1 MARVRCGGRKVVVA
15 GTARSKRAKRG
26 EGQREE
32 RDGGTEGFIQEHASR
47 SPSQPNRQMALQG
60 RGSASFRWVLKRVPA
75 HSAESA
81 DDHSVAGCI
90 KTEKGA
96 PAIMECR
103 EGFIEE
109 LEARSPSQQN
119 RWCELQSQCLPSWW
133 RCHRARSRAPRQSA
147 AARPSAAGR
156 PVRCARRRAPHASE
170 GISVDRRRRRSRANH
185 WEPNAAPPAGV
196 PPTTTHRAAAAAGR
210 GACAP
215 RRSARRRLPACLPPS
230 SCMHALP
237 PRTRAPPLCLPD
249 SACLPA

>member
-1 MARVRCGGRKVVVA
+1 MWWPQSIGGRNGKEQA
-15 GTARSKRAKRG
+15 SEKRG
-26 EGQREE
+26 GAEGGKGW
-32 RDGGTEGFIQEHASR
+32 RDRRIHPGTCISLTVAAE
-47 SPSQPNRQMALQG
+47 PPNGAAG
-60 RGSASFRWVLKRVPA
+60 RGSASSRWVLKRIPA

-81 DDHSVAGCI
+81 DDHSVAGGCI

-119 RWCELQSQCLPSWW
+119 RWCELQSRCLPSWW
-133 RCHRARSRAPRQSA
+133 RCHRARSCTPRQSA

-215 RRSARRRLPACLPPS
+215 RCSARRRLPACLPPS

-237 PRTRAPPLCLPD
+237 PRTRASPLCLPD